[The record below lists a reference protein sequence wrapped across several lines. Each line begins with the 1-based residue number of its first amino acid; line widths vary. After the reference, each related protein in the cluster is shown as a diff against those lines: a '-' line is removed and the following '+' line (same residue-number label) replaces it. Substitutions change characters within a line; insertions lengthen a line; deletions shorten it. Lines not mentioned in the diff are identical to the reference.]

1 MLLTLVL
8 ILLKP
13 WGHHILLL
21 ILLVVGIFVFQVGL
35 LILLLAKFHSLER
48 RYVFLIF
55 IGLWWEID
63 EIILDRAKL
72 LTTSLVRVFR
82 CGVRFFD
89 RLDILRTL
97 NLPMRKIAL

>member
-13 WGHHILLL
+13 WGHHVLLL

-72 LTTSLVRVFR
+72 LTASLVR